1 MTVGTDV
8 ASDNVRPRARNL
20 HQLAGVRVEK
30 LAQLVLPPGHE
41 PILDVMATI
50 WVDGVVVGLQMSGE
64 TTPIGLSSAL
74 AEALY
79 ERLEGAELCSEY
91 DEFPELDDRD
101 FQNLACDRVE
111 KISRG
116 IHPVGHPDVI
126 WDKVEIWT
134 DGVAAALRITQGVAQ
149 QQAG

>member
-20 HQLAGVRVEK
+20 HRLAGMRVEK

-50 WVDGVVVGLQMSGE
+50 WLDGVVVGLQMSE
-64 TTPIGLSSAL
+64 EKTSIGLSSAL

-79 ERLEGAELCSEY
+79 ERLESAELCSEY
-91 DEFPELDDRD
+91 EEFPELDDRD
-101 FQNLACDRVE
+101 FQDLACRRVD
-111 KISRG
+111 KISQG
-116 IHPVGHPDVI
+116 IHPAGHPDVM
-126 WDKVEIWT
+126 WDKAEIWT
-134 DGVAAALRITQGVAQ
+134 DGVATALRIVRDGGRK
-149 QQAG
+149 QA